1 MTSSWQLEVKMN
13 AKCSLDRK
21 TNLREV
27 TMKYDR
33 LVVFIRHD
41 LGLALISRNF
51 LRNFGPFSRKKIF
64 AKFSE
69 I

>member
-13 AKCSLDRK
+13 AKCFLDRK

-41 LGLALISRNF
+41 LGLALISRIF
-51 LRNFGPFSRKKIF
+51 LRNFGPFSRIKIF